1 MQNILHRPIFI
12 NHLIIKQG
20 KKAYS
25 VYMAKF
31 SISKRN
37 FKK

>member
-12 NHLIIKQG
+12 NHMITKQG

-25 VYMAKF
+25 VYVAEF